1 MLKGYR
7 LFLAIAGVSVAIGLA
22 VALAPAVTYSARL
35 ICRPGVP
42 ISASTPPCYVPAG
55 SGPDWIAGSLT
66 AVVVCALIVGFI
78 LSARALSHHPA

>member
-7 LFLAIAGVSVAIGLA
+7 LFLAVAGSVAIGLA
-22 VALAPAVTYSARL
+22 VAYSARL

-55 SGPDWIAGSLT
+55 PGPDWIAGSLT